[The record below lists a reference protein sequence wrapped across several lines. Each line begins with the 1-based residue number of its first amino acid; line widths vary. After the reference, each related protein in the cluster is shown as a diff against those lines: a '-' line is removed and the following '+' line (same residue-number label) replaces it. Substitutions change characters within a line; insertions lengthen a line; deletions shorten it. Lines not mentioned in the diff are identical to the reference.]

1 MNELVKGDNSTKI
14 EVTDVAPRSDKDDNN
29 IHEDDTNVITETIPS
44 NNELDHIT
52 SNDNIGFIETNVVNG
67 NEVTSDD

>member
-29 IHEDDTNVITETIPS
+29 IHEDDTNVIPETIPS